1 MVYVTWLCL
10 RHTYTVNDGVDE
22 GSTIQLY
29 NQSDEAYLPQAAA
42 EALQKLSSSISQPQQ
57 QLIISGQQFTINFTN
72 SGQTILTPID
82 MHSAVVDSNTGT
94 YQSDQCVQSSIQDDF
109 ALMLVQFLMIESH
122 LQTYKLIN

>member
-1 MVYVTWLCL
+1 MYI
-10 RHTYTVNDGVDE
+10 VNDGVDE

-122 LQTYKLIN
+122 LQTY